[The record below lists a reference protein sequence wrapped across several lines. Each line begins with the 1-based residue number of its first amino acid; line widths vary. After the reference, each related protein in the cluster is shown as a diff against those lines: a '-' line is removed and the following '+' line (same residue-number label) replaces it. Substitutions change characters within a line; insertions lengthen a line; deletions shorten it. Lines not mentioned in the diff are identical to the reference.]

1 MLTPQW
7 INFVKYAWN
16 GLMRNE
22 FEALDYNMDARL
34 SVLDAIKLNAPSSI
48 STDAGALIGFW
59 IVFQTLGFIS
69 LHFLHRERR

>member
-1 MLTPQW
+1 MQW

-22 FEALDYNMDARL
+22 FADLDYNMDARL
-34 SVLDAIKLNAPSSI
+34 SVLEAIKLNGPSSVG
-48 STDAGALIGFW
+48 TDAGALIAFW
-59 IVFQTLGFIS
+59 VVFQVAGFIS